1 MKAGPR
7 TQLQLLAQ
15 NALFAVL
22 LVAAALLAV
31 YLLRDVTLQW
41 DITQNKRGSLSQ
53 ATREVLAKMQGP
65 VTITAYAPA
74 ANEVRALIHDF
85 VAPYQ
90 RAKPDLELKFIDPR
104 EQPKQ
109 AAAANVRSH
118 EELVVQYA
126 GRSEHLTSLSEQDMA
141 NLLTRLLR
149 NRERVVMSLDGH
161 GEPSL
166 TGQRNFDL
174 GEFGQ
179 QLQSK
184 GFRVQ
189 GLNLAVAQ
197 AVPDNCSVLVIGQ
210 PRTTLLKGEVDKLER
225 YLERG
230 GNLLWLVDEGPLRGL
245 EPLAEKL
252 GIRLPPGVV
261 IDLAGQE
268 LAGNAT
274 VAVGIAESFHPMLAG
289 DSTIAVFPLAR
300 PIDVEREA
308 NKGWRATPVI
318 VAAKRGW
325 VETSD
330 IAKGVEFDKGADV
343 NGPVDLVVAL
353 ERDIEGKP
361 QRVVVAGA
369 SSFLSSQ
376 FLGNAGN
383 LDLGVNMMNWLSAD
397 ENLVAIQPR
406 ARVDSTLALSRT
418 GLFLIAAGFLLVL
431 PAVLL
436 GAGGAIWWRRR
447 RG

>member
-1 MKAGPR
+1 
-7 TQLQLLAQ
+7 
-15 NALFAVL
+15 
-22 LVAAALLAV
+22 
-31 YLLRDVTLQW
+31 
-41 DITQNKRGSLSQ
+41 
-53 ATREVLAKMQGP
+53 
-65 VTITAYAPA
+65 
-74 ANEVRALIHDF
+74 
-85 VAPYQ
+85 
-90 RAKPDLELKFIDPR
+90 
-104 EQPKQ
+104 
-109 AAAANVRSH
+109 
-118 EELVVQYA
+118 
-126 GRSEHLTSLSEQDMA
+126 
-141 NLLTRLLR
+141 
-149 NRERVVMSLDGH
+149 
-161 GEPSL
+161 
-166 TGQRNFDL
+166 
-174 GEFGQ
+174 
-179 QLQSK
+179 
-184 GFRVQ
+184 
-189 GLNLAVAQ
+189 
-197 AVPDNCSVLVIGQ
+197 
-210 PRTTLLKGEVDKLER
+210 
-225 YLERG
+225 
-230 GNLLWLVDEGPLRGL
+230 
-245 EPLAEKL
+245 
-252 GIRLPPGVV
+252 
-261 IDLAGQE
+261 
-268 LAGNAT
+268 
-274 VAVGIAESFHPMLAG
+274 
-289 DSTIAVFPLAR
+289 VFPLAR
-300 PIDVEREA
+300 PIDVERDA